1 MDRSSRRAGGR
12 LRAMALVVVLAGLAA
27 PTAATAQITTDLT
40 DWNLTESTSTWGS
53 AFHISSSGDGTAQ
66 YRWLDSPSKTT
77 VISGNAC
84 PDLALY
90 GAQTFGAGDTSY
102 KTLFSGHAGLC
113 FALRGRTAAGSGSMV
128 NHDGRVK
135 R

>member
-12 LRAMALVVVLAGLAA
+12 LRAMALVAVLAGAMTPA
-27 PTAATAQITTDLT
+27 AATAQVTTDLT
-40 DWNLTESTSTWGS
+40 DWNLTETTSTWGS
-53 AFHISSSGDGTAQ
+53 SFHISSSGGGAVQ
-66 YRWLDSPSKTT
+66 FRWLDTPAKAT
-77 VISGNAC
+77 VISANAC

-90 GAQTFGAGDTSY
+90 GAQSYAINDTSY
-102 KTLFSGHAGLC
+102 KTLFTGFSGLC
-113 FALRGRTAAGSGSMV
+113 FALRGRTTAGSGSMV